1 VQGNPVKGMCHKSSC
16 NRFHVL
22 GDLSDGEKELDEA
35 PSDEECHATLHIYF
49 GDYVTTAMDKR
60 GMNDKKSIRGHR
72 KLLSQKCRGSSLGRE
87 TSSTVSEHRSIASLQ
102 HDLVGHANGTLENLD
117 PGWFKIC

>member
-60 GMNDKKSIRGHR
+60 GMNDKKRIRR
-72 KLLSQKCRGSSLGRE
+72 TE
-87 TSSTVSEHRSIASLQ
+87 EISESKMQGI
-102 HDLVGHANGTLENLD
+102 
-117 PGWFKIC
+117 